1 MHVNMYIY
9 LYIVST
15 NEPVV
20 GLPQCLAN
28 TNKIYIG
35 NSEELMFPPMTD
47 RQCAS
52 VHIENRL
59 KICTRSGGTVIEGEG
74 AWKVEELS
82 RGDGNLEKHQ
92 RGFGFDKQV

>member
-1 MHVNMYIY
+1 MYIY
-9 LYIVST
+9 TVST

-20 GLPQCLAN
+20 GLPRCLAN

-35 NSEELMFPPMTD
+35 NSEEPVLPPTTD

-52 VHIENRL
+52 VRVVNRL
-59 KICTRSGGTVIEGEG
+59 KICTRSGEAVSGGEG
-74 AWKVEELS
+74 AWLVGGRLS